1 MQRIQD
7 LTQLVK
13 EGYYYQL
20 TTIPLQVNIMTTSTT
35 TPTTITNDVLPDPFA
50 NMPSLEDALSGK
62 ASKVKDAEDTI
73 SEDDDT
79 DTAAKKEAEDK
90 DKYAPYNVPELLSIY
105 DSIVFDNS
113 FDKLYSM
120 RGVKFTLRT
129 RSSSSIIKVNQALD
143 NLKAQ
148 SVNTYQTYSN
158 YLMLAASL
166 KSYGTSDFEEGNLK
180 GAYDYLVT
188 LPTPVIDILLVKLNE
203 FDHMISLALQAG
215 RENF

>member
-1 MQRIQD
+1 
-7 LTQLVK
+7 
-13 EGYYYQL
+13 
-20 TTIPLQVNIMTTSTT
+20 MTTSTT
-35 TPTTITNDVLPDPFA
+35 TPTTTMNDVLPDPFA
-50 NMPSLEDALSGK
+50 NMPSLDDALNGK
-62 ASKVKDAEDTI
+62 ASSAKAAEDTG
-73 SEDDDT
+73 SDEDVNT
-79 DTAAKKEAEDK
+79 TAKKEADDK
-90 DKYAPYNVPELLSIY
+90 EKYAPYNVPELLSIY
-105 DSIVFDNS
+105 DAIVFDNS

-120 RGVKFTLRT
+120 RGIKFTLRT
-129 RSSSSIIKVNQALD
+129 RSSASIIKVNQALD

-203 FDHMISLALQAG
+203 FDQMISLALQAG

>member
-1 MQRIQD
+1 
-7 LTQLVK
+7 
-13 EGYYYQL
+13 
-20 TTIPLQVNIMTTSTT
+20 MTTSTT
-35 TPTTITNDVLPDPFA
+35 TPTTIMNDVLPDPFA
-50 NMPSLEDALSGK
+50 NMPSLDDALSGK
-62 ASKVKDAEDTI
+62 ASKVNEDEDTG
-73 SEDDDT
+73 SEDEV
-79 DTAAKKEAEDK
+79 DTAKKKEAEDK
-90 DKYAPYNVPELLSIY
+90 DKYAPYSVSELLNIY

-120 RGVKFTLRT
+120 RGIKFSLRT

-180 GAYDYLVT
+180 GAYDYLIT